1 MTNIVVLRI
10 KSMKFS
16 ELPNLVPLNRAL
28 SDKNMAR
35 SDSKT
40 TKSKDRLGD
49 NRDSL
54 DSVQSKKM

>member
-1 MTNIVVLRI
+1 
-10 KSMKFS
+10 MKFS
-16 ELPNLVPLNRAL
+16 ELLNLISLNGAL
-28 SDKNMAR
+28 NDKNMAR

-54 DSVQSKKM
+54 DSV